1 LEALLAR
8 DPVQNVFHL
17 SAMLEHD
24 KAGSAGGLPE
34 GPDAQG
40 DLWAVGAF
48 RDRELAGVVAAV
60 RGTGGIYH
68 VPGDREAL
76 ESVAEVVV
84 EKARQGS
91 LSLLSGHYSQVGV
104 LLPLVQ
110 AAGVGPPD
118 YCHFRTLH
126 ADQLA
131 VPRPTPG
138 FPPARLASTDD
149 MERLIDF
156 YETGFYSL
164 ARLPSRAAWH
174 NRLTE
179 QFAHRTLYL
188 VENYQGRVVSA
199 ALSSAEAGG
208 VAMLGG
214 VATLP
219 EYRGKG
225 LSTLCVGALCEHLL
239 THGFHTVALF
249 YLEDNSSAARV
260 YDKLGFQEAGQWLLA
275 PLGIAASFA
284 PLFTLRT
291 N

>member
-1 LEALLAR
+1 LEALLRR

-24 KAGSAGGLPE
+24 TARYGGDLAE
-34 GPDAQG
+34 GQERQG
-40 DLWAVGAF
+40 DMWAVGAF
-48 RDRELAGVVAAV
+48 REGELAGVVAGV

-68 VPGDREAL
+68 IPGDREAL
-76 ESVAEVVV
+76 EAVAEAVV

-131 VPRPTPG
+131 VPPPAAG
-138 FPPARLASTDD
+138 FPAPRLASTHD

-164 ARLPSRAAWH
+164 ARLPSRAAWR

-188 VENYQGRVVSA
+188 VENNHGRVVSA
-199 ALSSAEAGG
+199 ALSSAEAEG

-225 LSTLCVGALCEHLL
+225 LSALCVGALCEHLL
-239 THGFHTVALF
+239 TNGFHTVALF
-249 YLEDNSSAARV
+249 YLEDNNSAGRV
-260 YDKLGFQEAGQWLLA
+260 YEKLGFQEAGQWLLA
-275 PLGIAASFA
+275 PLGIAAAFA